1 MQIPAAPRL
10 EGRGDMEAKASAT
23 TDEGKKPAGKGEVE
37 IEPLFGV
44 ARPATASGEDVPSF
58 IDALKKHRALL
69 PSILGLAF
77 GRTGI
82 IVGSYGSYR
91 HTDEGFFSDGA
102 TLVAIA
108 VFAVLMLLI
117 AATNCHLNKK
127 AVWKIAVASFLAE
140 AATLVG
146 MCALRV
152 FWPDSSFSSHF
163 LLSALCTISGL
174 ASLTYW
180 LRKARGSSSLNAVIY
195 AFGALV
201 ISEAII
207 YFTALIPRE
216 IANLVAAI
224 LVLGQFP
231 CMALS
236 QKRPLAKDISALS
249 SDSDFFGFTKTVMSS
264 KMFLTTIA
272 ASIGVLAVADGFL
285 RGYPDGDPILFTP
298 ITHIAQTAL
307 TIALATAIIYLVIK
321 QHQRVMTVGV
331 FLVMEALAVFAL
343 ILYSAFPDMLDIGA
357 VLSGTLNAILV
368 ALTWYIIIAFMTYGW
383 RCPYYYALG
392 GWIVWLGCR
401 AIARIA
407 LLSIPAIS
415 ENDLLMLS
423 FVFAMIVLST
433 QVTFTQFL
441 KVRKF
446 EAETPEEQ
454 KRQAE
459 ESRKSAVNKIMGL
472 DEHESLAEIRQATMR
487 HNAEEVGK
495 QFLLSEREIEV
506 LALYALGWTQKR
518 VAEELYISPGTA
530 HAHIKRI
537 YAKTGLHSRQEILD
551 YMEKY
556 TS

>member
-1 MQIPAAPRL
+1 
-10 EGRGDMEAKASAT
+10 MEAKGT
-23 TDEGKKPAGKGEVE
+23 TTAGKAKEPAGKNEIE

-44 ARPATASGEDVPSF
+44 ARPASASGEAIPSF
-58 IDALKKHRALL
+58 VDAMKKHRALF

-77 GRTGI
+77 GRVGI

-108 VFAVLMLLI
+108 VFAVLVLII

-127 AVWKIAVASFLAE
+127 TVWKIAVASFLLE
-140 AATLVG
+140 AATLIG
-146 MCALRV
+146 MCALPA
-152 FWPDSSFSSHF
+152 FQPTGGFPLLF
-163 LLSALCTISGL
+163 LLSSLCTISGL
-174 ASLTYW
+174 GSLTYW

-195 AFGALV
+195 TFGALI

-207 YFTALIPRE
+207 YFTALMPKE
-216 IANLVAAI
+216 VANAIAAV

-231 CMALS
+231 CMSLS

-285 RGYPDGDPILFTP
+285 RGYPDGEPILFSP
-298 ITHIAQTAL
+298 AAHIAQSAL
-307 TIALATAIIYLVIK
+307 TIGLAAIIIYLVVK

-343 ILYSAFPDMLDIGA
+343 LLYSAFPDALDIGA
-357 VLSGTLNAILV
+357 VLAGTLNAILV

-454 KRQAE
+454 QRQAE
-459 ESRKSAVNKIMGL
+459 ESRKSTVNKLMGL